1 LSAPAA
7 EETEAELLEAVR
19 SGSREALE
27 VLLQR
32 HEARLYRFARRL
44 CRHHEDAQDVL
55 QESLLAAARGLS
67 GFRGAS
73 SIGTWLYA
81 IARSFCIKKRRRS
94 VFAPVEVSLDTQASL
109 AARGVADPARRPDE
123 ALEAS
128 RLEAALQRAIAA
140 LDRPYREVLLLRD
153 VEGLSAAEVAEVTG
167 LSVPAV
173 KTRLHRARGRLRE
186 ALAPLMAARGEAAP
200 SASACPDVVRQFS
213 RHLEGDISARTC
225 ASMQRHLASCPRCR
239 ASCEGLEQVLR
250 MCRTTPEPEVPPD
263 VQDEVRRAVHALVA
277 GGPEPGSPGI
287 GSPTK
292 R

>member
-1 LSAPAA
+1 LRAPADERA
-7 EETEAELLEAVR
+7 DADLLEAAR
-19 SGSREALE
+19 SGSGDALEALLE
-27 VLLQR
+27 R

-44 CRHHEDAQDVL
+44 CRHREDAEDVL

-73 SIGTWLYA
+73 SIGTWLYT

-94 VFAPVEVSLDTQASL
+94 VFAPAEVSLDTEASI
-109 AARGVADPARRPDE
+109 AARGVPDPGRRPDE

-128 RLEAALQRAIAA
+128 RLETALERAIAA

-153 VEGLSAAEVAEVTG
+153 VEGLPAAEVARVTG

-186 ALAPLMAARGEAAP
+186 ALAPLLAPRGAPALPARP
-200 SASACPDVVRQFS
+200 CPDIVRLFS

-225 ASMQRHLASCPRCR
+225 ARMEKHQAGCPRCE
-239 ASCEGLEQVLR
+239 ATCDGLKEVLR
-250 MCRTTPEPEVPPD
+250 MCRTAPEPEIPAEL
-263 VQDEVRRAVHALVA
+263 QDQVRRAVHEAI
-277 GGPEPGSPGI
+277 GG
-287 GSPTK
+287 
-292 R
+292 